1 MRNLT
6 ELRDLPRDDALRDAY
21 DRWSAAMRD
30 LDSTVAL
37 RPNEDALLAA
47 WRRTMRLDYFDYET
61 ADVDKP

>member
-1 MRNLT
+1 
-6 ELRDLPRDDALRDAY
+6 
-21 DRWSAAMRD
+21 MRD
-30 LDSTVAL
+30 LDSTIAL